1 MKQLKLKSNQLGFLG
16 FISKALG
23 LSDGGD
29 SARDASSAQVAAA
42 DKAIAFQKESRDL
55 ARKDLEPFKDA
66 GVNAL
71 PGLTSLIQDPNA
83 QKDFVQDNPFFKS
96 LADESQKR
104 IFDNGAARGKVGSG
118 GTAEALQNSLMLLGN
133 DLVNQSIGQR
143 FSLANIGQSSAAGQ
157 ANITTNAGNN
167 ISDLHTQSGNAQAAG
182 IIGAENSRV
191 GGIESLINAGTG
203 IFGAYSAAKLSDKNF
218 KEDIIEVGSSKGIK
232 YYFYKYKGSLK
243 LEFGV
248 MAQEVEHIKNAVLN
262 MGGKKYVNYGAL
274 TCR

>member
-218 KEDIIEVGSSKGIK
+218 KEGIIEVGSSKGIK
-232 YYFYKYKGSLK
+232 YYFYKYKDSMK